1 MFNWSVSIRRRR
13 QTIDPLTGLVTELY
27 ANAAYC
33 RLAGG
38 TTVSAHLA
46 QVAARALPEHV
57 THADHLCRLDPF
69 RPALFGPC
77 VLCQPFSPRRL
88 CALS

>member
-1 MFNWSVSIRRRR
+1 MLPRR
-13 QTIDPLTGLVTELY
+13 QTIDPLTGRVTELY

-38 TTVSAHLA
+38 ATVAAHLA

-57 THADHLCRLDPF
+57 THADHLCRSIAAPF
-69 RPALFGPC
+69 PPS
-77 VLCQPFSPRRL
+77 PPSPRQPRL
-88 CALS
+88 SSHGLFLFLLKA